1 MISERVERRAR
12 WVLDSIGATEVGFGD
27 DIPFRAEAWDAVERG
42 ERPDGDELAEAFFH
56 LARVEERD
64 GPHDEH
70 GRFRAASSSLDPLDP
85 PLERL
90 RKKFG
95 ARTSYDGASFLVAL
109 THDVDSVWRWTRIGV
124 RGAMARGKDDALALR
139 VREAGRE
146 AVGLALAPI
155 HRLRGTDPNWRF
167 EQIVAE
173 ERRRGARGSTFYV
186 FGGYSDVHDG
196 ASPETYERLRP
207 RLVETLAGVD
217 AEVGLH
223 GSYGA
228 ADDEQRLAGEKAT
241 LDHLGVRPEGLR
253 YHYLR
258 IDPHRNLRP
267 LAALGFAYDTSL
279 AFSDA
284 VGFRAGL
291 ARPFRPWD
299 FDREE
304 PLDLVEIPLAVMDVT
319 LAERRYLGLSA
330 RGAWPRLEALLDWAA
345 ASHAAFAIL
354 WHPDRFD
361 KPTSGGWDRLFYRI
375 IDGVRERG
383 GACMSAQ
390 DLATMATPPSH
401 P

>member
-1 MISERVERRAR
+1 M
-12 WVLDSIGATEVGFGD
+12 
-27 DIPFRAEAWDAVERG
+27 
-42 ERPDGDELAEAFFH
+42 
-56 LARVEERD
+56 
-64 GPHDEH
+64 
-70 GRFRAASSSLDPLDP
+70 
-85 PLERL
+85 
-90 RKKFG
+90 
-95 ARTSYDGASFLVAL
+95 
-109 THDVDSVWRWTRIGV
+109 
-124 RGAMARGKDDALALR
+124 
-139 VREAGRE
+139 
-146 AVGLALAPI
+146 
-155 HRLRGTDPNWRF
+155 
-167 EQIVAE
+167 
-173 ERRRGARGSTFYV
+173 
-186 FGGYSDVHDG
+186 HDG

-330 RGAWPRLEALLDWAA
+330 RGAWPRLEAEIVDGTHATEIHRKTADRKVRLLAVLENKRA
-345 ASHAAFAIL
+345 MAIGCSGASGSAGGTRRRTARMRAI
-354 WHPDRFD
+354 
-361 KPTSGGWDRLFYRI
+361 TSGPLNGL
-375 IDGVRERG
+375 
-383 GACMSAQ
+383 
-390 DLATMATPPSH
+390 TT
-401 P
+401 